1 MIRVVTDLKKYE
13 LDIRAIVNVFYPW
26 RLVVFSDK
34 KMKST
39 PWMIIDVISD
49 DNGVE
54 ISFSYEGEKL
64 VIKENVNTAIYG
76 GTAKEEL
83 LSSRELKNKLKL
95 GLYKG
100 LSQITGHSSEWG
112 TLTGVRP
119 TKLAFMLKKE
129 KLGRSEIIERLGKDY
144 LCVEDKAKLI
154 LDIAD
159 YECDKVSDYIDEDSY
174 SLYIGIPFCPTTC
187 LYCSFASNP
196 IGGNNEKIT
205 QYLETLYKEIEETA
219 LFMKGKRLISIYVG
233 GGTPTSLNEQQID
246 ELLNKIKREFNFEK
260 VFEYT
265 VEAGRPDS
273 ITLEKLEVLK
283 KHGVTR
289 ISINPQIMNDDVLKL
304 IGRRHSVS
312 DIKEKYTMARQVG
325 FDNINMDLIMG
336 LPGQSIEMAQ
346 DTIEQILELNPESV
360 TVHTLSLKKNSALT
374 HTIEDYEDMME
385 TNVGKM
391 VVDARNSLI
400 DKGYKPYYMYR
411 QKNIASHLENVGY
424 AKEGYES
431 IYNILMME
439 EMQNIVACGAGT
451 ISKKVNNPRLLIEG
465 EKGILPS
472 VERHDNPKN
481 LKDYTERID
490 AIISKKKKFYTM

>member
-64 VIKENVNTAIYG
+64 VIKEKVNTAIYG

-260 VFEYT
+260 VFEY
-265 VEAGRPDS
+265 E
-273 ITLEKLEVLK
+273 
-283 KHGVTR
+283 
-289 ISINPQIMNDDVLKL
+289 
-304 IGRRHSVS
+304 
-312 DIKEKYTMARQVG
+312 
-325 FDNINMDLIMG
+325 
-336 LPGQSIEMAQ
+336 
-346 DTIEQILELNPESV
+346 
-360 TVHTLSLKKNSALT
+360 
-374 HTIEDYEDMME
+374 
-385 TNVGKM
+385 
-391 VVDARNSLI
+391 
-400 DKGYKPYYMYR
+400 
-411 QKNIASHLENVGY
+411 
-424 AKEGYES
+424 
-431 IYNILMME
+431 
-439 EMQNIVACGAGT
+439 
-451 ISKKVNNPRLLIEG
+451 
-465 EKGILPS
+465 
-472 VERHDNPKN
+472 
-481 LKDYTERID
+481 
-490 AIISKKKKFYTM
+490 